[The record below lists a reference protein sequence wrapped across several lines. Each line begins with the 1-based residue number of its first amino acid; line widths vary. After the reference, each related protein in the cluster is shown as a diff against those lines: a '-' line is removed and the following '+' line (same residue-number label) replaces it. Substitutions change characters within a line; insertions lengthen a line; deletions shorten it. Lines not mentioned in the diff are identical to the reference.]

1 MRVAAS
7 GIRYAPL
14 IIMTWT
20 RPVPSSTCF
29 RNQVRSPDYHDMDE
43 ASVGTTRGSG
53 PLVGRDRLLE
63 CSACN
68 NFLLF

>member
-1 MRVAAS
+1 MNS
-7 GIRYAPL
+7 
-14 IIMTWT
+14 
-20 RPVPSSTCF
+20 RPKS
-29 RNQVRSPDYHDMDE
+29 RNGKPELNDYLPFTPNKKYS
-43 ASVGTTRGSG
+43 AGGGGVGTTRGSG